1 MIITENGLRNVIFTK
16 QEIKQL
22 LKGSCEN
29 ISLSHEILYTYMLE
43 IMEWGEDDEPRDITA
58 HDVDSLADFIARDA
72 DVALTAIERITS
84 KDCQNKTP
92 A

>member
-1 MIITENGLRNVIFTK
+1 
-16 QEIKQL
+16 
-22 LKGSCEN
+22 
-29 ISLSHEILYTYMLE
+29 MLE